1 MNVLNASEI
10 KFIENYLINFKE
22 FLLTIILFSEI
33 RKKLENYK
41 VNHIHDMS
49 KVIGLNF

>member
-22 FLLTIILFSEI
+22 FFIDNDFIF
-33 RKKLENYK
+33 RNKKKAGKL
-41 VNHIHDMS
+41 
-49 KVIGLNF
+49 